1 MELEEIKQEIYSSFA
16 ETASS
21 LGYSEVHGRI
31 LAALLTHKGDM
42 SLQELSEETNYS
54 HSSIST
60 SLDLLE
66 VLGIVSRVK
75 KSGDRKLYVKLDG
88 DLLQGAKRAVIM
100 RTMKNLES
108 GLGEFEDLEERL
120 ENIDNSDEKKDVK
133 DSLITLKKELKRLKK
148 YMSILEDVDLPE
160 D

>member
-1 MELEEIKQEIYSSFA
+1 MELEDIKQELYSSFA

-31 LAALLTHKGDM
+31 LAALLTHKGDI
-42 SLQELSEETNYS
+42 SLQKLSDETNYS
-54 HSSIST
+54 NSSIST

-88 DLLQGAKRAVIM
+88 DLLQGAKRAVIL
-100 RTMKNLES
+100 RTMKNLKS
-108 GLGEFEDLEERL
+108 GIEEFKELEDDLKDIEDSEEK
-120 ENIDNSDEKKDVK
+120 EDVRK
-133 DSLITLKKELKRLKK
+133 SLDTLKKELKRLKK
-148 YMSILEDVDLPE
+148 YMSVLEDVDLPK